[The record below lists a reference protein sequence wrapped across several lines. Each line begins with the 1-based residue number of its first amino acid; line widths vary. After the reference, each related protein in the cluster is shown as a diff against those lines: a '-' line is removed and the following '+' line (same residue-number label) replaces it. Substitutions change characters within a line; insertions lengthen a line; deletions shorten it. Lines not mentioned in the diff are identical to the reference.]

1 MIKSYGRI
9 ILPNR
14 KINVLVIVLLLM
26 GVIMGAIFANIIGL
40 NDKTLVID
48 KIKLFINNINNNTL
62 DSLIVFKNSITINFL
77 YIGLTILLS
86 LAIFGMLFNLLLLF
100 IKSFIFGFSMASFI
114 LTYHY
119 KGIILSFLYLMLGQ
133 LLNIIIIIILTI
145 YGIMISNKL
154 LKLIF
159 KNNNQDIKKT
169 FKNYLIIIAI
179 SIILS
184 IISAVGEAFL
194 LPASIK
200 IIIKMFV

>member
-1 MIKSYGRI
+1 
-9 ILPNR
+9 
-14 KINVLVIVLLLM
+14 
-26 GVIMGAIFANIIGL
+26 
-40 NDKTLVID
+40 
-48 KIKLFINNINNNTL
+48 
-62 DSLIVFKNSITINFL
+62 
-77 YIGLTILLS
+77 
-86 LAIFGMLFNLLLLF
+86 
-100 IKSFIFGFSMASFI
+100 
-114 LTYHY
+114 
-119 KGIILSFLYLMLGQ
+119 
-133 LLNIIIIIILTI
+133 
-145 YGIMISNKL
+145 MISNKL